1 MSFEQ
6 QSRRDFLKTGALAAA
21 GFSLLSNELWAEPK
35 KQAVRN
41 IGVQL
46 WSVKEDMTKDAKGT
60 LEKVAKIGYKQVEG
74 FGYSDGKFFGVPT
87 DEFAKILSVNGLKMP
102 SAHGNITSKDYTNGQ
117 LSDAFKKMV
126 DDAKKVGQKY
136 AIAPYMA
143 NEDRSK
149 GKFMAEMFNKAG
161 EHCKSMGMKFGYH
174 NHDFEF
180 KEYDGVTMYK
190 TLLDNTEKDLVTFE
204 MDLYWVKFAKQN
216 PTEWFKNYQGRFTH
230 FHVKDHDPV
239 KNVSVEVG
247 EGDINFQEIFNSKLS
262 GAKYFIVE
270 LENYKRP
277 ALEGIEI
284 SLNNLKKLKF

>member
-21 GFSLLSNELWAEPK
+21 GFTLLNSELFAGSK
-35 KQAVRN
+35 KPSVRN

-46 WSVKEDMTKDAKGT
+46 WSVKDDMGKDAAGT
-60 LEKVAKIGYKQVEG
+60 LAKVAKMGYKQVEG
-74 FGYSDGKFFGVPT
+74 FGYSDGKFFGLPT
-87 DEFAKILSVNGLKMP
+87 DQFAKVLAENGLTMP
-102 SAHGNITSKDYTNGQ
+102 SAHAMITSKDYTNGQ
-117 LSDAFKKMV
+117 LSDAFKKLA

-136 AIAPYMA
+136 VIAPSMPG
-143 NEDRSK
+143 EDHSK
-149 GKFMAEMFNKAG
+149 GKFMAEMYNKAG

-180 KEYDGVTMYK
+180 VKYDGVSLYK
-190 TLLDNTEKDLVTFE
+190 TLLDNTQKDLVTFE
-204 MDLYWVKFAKQN
+204 MDLYWVKFAKEN
-216 PTEWFKNYQGRFTH
+216 PMEWFKKYQGRFTH
-230 FHVKDHDPV
+230 FHVKDHDPI
-239 KNVSVEVG
+239 KDVSVEVG
-247 EGDINFQEIFNSKLS
+247 EGDINFQQIFNSKLS

>member
-6 QSRRDFLKTGALAAA
+6 PSRREFLKTGALVAA
-21 GFSLLSNELWAEPK
+21 GLSLLSSELFAAPK
-35 KQAVRN
+35 KPTVRN

-46 WSVKEDMTKDAKGT
+46 WSVKEDMMKDAKGT
-60 LEKVAKIGYKQVEG
+60 LAKVAKMGYKQVEG

-87 DEFAKILSVNGLKMP
+87 NEFAEILAGNGLKMP

-117 LSDAFKKMV
+117 LSDAFKKTV
-126 DDAKKVGQKY
+126 EDAKKVGQKY
-136 AIAPYMA
+136 VIAPYMVD
-143 NEDRSK
+143 EDRSK

-180 KEYDGVTMYK
+180 VKYDGVSLYK
-190 TLLDNTEKDLVTFE
+190 TLLDNTQKDLVTFE
-204 MDLYWVKFAKQN
+204 MDLYWVKFAKEN
-216 PTEWFKNYQGRFTH
+216 PIEWFKKYQGRFTH
-230 FHVKDHDPV
+230 LHVKDHDPI

>member
-6 QSRRDFLKTGALAAA
+6 QSRRDFLKTGTLATA
-21 GFSLLSNELWAEPK
+21 GFSLLSNKLFAGYK
-35 KQAVRN
+35 KPEVRN

-46 WSVKEDMTKDAKGT
+46 WSVKEDMMKDAKGT
-60 LEKVAKIGYKQVEG
+60 LEKVAKMGYKQVEG
-74 FGYSDGKFFGVPT
+74 FGYAEGKFFGVPT
-87 DEFAKILSVNGLKMP
+87 DEFAKILSGNGLKMP
-102 SAHGNITSKDYTNGQ
+102 SAHGMITSKDYTNGNF
-117 LSDAFKKMV
+117 SDAFKKMS

-136 AIAPYMA
+136 MIAPYMVD
-143 NEDRSK
+143 EDRSK

-161 EHCKSMGMKFGYH
+161 EHCKAMDMKFGYH

-180 KEYDGVTMYK
+180 KEYDGTTMYK
-190 TLLDNTEKDLVTFE
+190 TLLDNTDKDLVTFE
-204 MDLYWVKFAKQN
+204 MDLYWVKYAKQN
-216 PTEWFKNYQGRFTH
+216 PIEWFKNYPERFRL
-230 FHVKDHDPV
+230 FHVKDHDPI

-284 SLNNLKKLKF
+284 SLHNLNKLKF

>member
-1 MSFEQ
+1 MSFKQ
-6 QSRRDFLKTGALAAA
+6 QSRREFLKTSALAAA
-21 GFSLLSNELWAEPK
+21 GFSLLSNDLWAGLK
-35 KQAVRN
+35 KPMPRN

-46 WSVKEDMTKDAKGT
+46 WSVKEDMNKDAKGT
-60 LEKVAKIGYKQVEG
+60 LVKVAKMGYKQVEG
-74 FGYSDGKFFGVPT
+74 FGYTDGKFFGVPT
-87 DEFAKILSVNGLKMP
+87 DEFSKILAGNGLKMP

-117 LSDAFKKMV
+117 LSDGFKKMA

-136 AIAPYMA
+136 VIAPYMA
-143 NEDRSK
+143 NDDRSK

-161 EHCKSMGMKFGYH
+161 EHCKAMGMKFGYH

-190 TLLDNTEKDLVTFE
+190 TLLDNTEKGLVTFE
-204 MDLYWVKFAKQN
+204 MDLYWLKFANQN
-216 PTEWFKNYQGRFTH
+216 PIDWFKQYPGRFTH

-247 EGDINFQEIFNSKLS
+247 EGDINFQQIFNNKLS

>member
-1 MSFEQ
+1 MSIQ
-6 QSRRDFLKTGALAAA
+6 QHSRRDFLKTGALAVT
-21 GFSLLSNELWAEPK
+21 GFTLLSSDLFAGSK
-35 KQAVRN
+35 KPAVRN

-46 WSVKEDMTKDAKGT
+46 WSVKEDMGKDAAGT
-60 LEKVAKIGYKQVEG
+60 LAKVAKIGYKQVEG
-74 FGYSDGKFFGVPT
+74 FGYSDGKFFGLSA
-87 DEFAKILSVNGLKMP
+87 DQFAKVLVENGLTMP
-102 SAHGNITSKDYTNGQ
+102 SAHGMITSKDYANGQ
-117 LSDAFKKMV
+117 LSDAFKKMA

-136 AIAPYMA
+136 VIAPYMVD
-143 NEDRSK
+143 EDRSK
-149 GKFMAEMFNKAG
+149 GKLMAEMFNKAG

-180 KEYDGVTMYK
+180 AKYDGVSLFK
-190 TLLDNTEKDLVTFE
+190 TLLDNTQQDLVTFE
-204 MDLYWVKFAKQN
+204 MDLYWVKFAKEN
-216 PTEWFKNYQGRFTH
+216 PIEWFKKYQGRFTH
-230 FHVKDHDPV
+230 LHVKDHDPI

-277 ALEGIEI
+277 ALQGIEI

>member
-1 MSFEQ
+1 M
-6 QSRRDFLKTGALAAA
+6 A
-21 GFSLLSNELWAEPK
+21 GSTKP
-35 KQAVRN
+35 AVRN

-46 WSVKEDMTKDAKGT
+46 WSVKEDMGKDAAGT
-60 LEKVAKIGYKQVEG
+60 LAKVAKMGYKQVEG
-74 FGYSDGKFFGVPT
+74 FGYSNGKFFGVPT
-87 DEFAKILSVNGLKMP
+87 NEFAKILSGNGLKMP

-117 LSDAFKKMV
+117 LSDDFKKMA

-136 AIAPYMA
+136 VIAPYMA
-143 NEDRSK
+143 DEDRSK
-149 GKFMAEMFNKAG
+149 GKLMAEMFNKAG
-161 EHCKSMGMKFGYH
+161 EHCKSLGMKFGYH

-180 KEYDGVTMYK
+180 VKYDGVSLYK
-190 TLLDNTEKDLVTFE
+190 TLLDNTQKDLVTFE
-204 MDLYWVKFAKQN
+204 MDLYWVKFAKEN
-216 PTEWFKNYQGRFTH
+216 PIEWFKKYQGRFTP
-230 FHVKDHDPV
+230 FHVKDHDPI

>member
-6 QSRRDFLKTGALAAA
+6 QSRREFLKTGALVAA
-21 GFSLLSNELWAEPK
+21 GFSLLSNELFAGPK
-35 KQAVRN
+35 RSAVRN

-46 WSVKEDMTKDAKGT
+46 WSVKEDMMKDAKGT
-60 LEKVAKIGYKQVEG
+60 LAKVAKMGYKQVEG

-87 DEFAKILSVNGLKMP
+87 NEFAKILAGNGLKMP

-117 LSDAFKKMV
+117 LSDAFKKTV
-126 DDAKKVGQKY
+126 EDAKKVGQKY
-136 AIAPYMA
+136 VIAPYMA
-143 NEDRSK
+143 DEDRSK

-161 EHCKSMGMKFGYH
+161 EHCKTMGMKFGYH

-204 MDLYWVKFAKQN
+204 MDLYWVKYAKQN
-216 PTEWFKNYQGRFTH
+216 PIEWFKNYQGRFTH
-230 FHVKDHDPV
+230 LHVKDHDPI

>member
-6 QSRRDFLKTGALAAA
+6 QSRREFLKTGALAVA
-21 GFSLLSNELWAEPK
+21 GFSLLSNELFAGPK
-35 KQAVRN
+35 KPAVRN

-46 WSVKEDMTKDAKGT
+46 WSVKEDMMKDAKGT
-60 LEKVAKIGYKQVEG
+60 LEKVAKMGYKQVEG
-74 FGYSDGKFFGVPT
+74 FGYTDGKFFGVPT
-87 DEFAKILSVNGLKMP
+87 DEFGKILVGNGLKMP
-102 SAHGNITSKDYTNGQ
+102 SAHGNITSKDYANGQ
-117 LSDAFKKMV
+117 LSDAFKKTV
-126 DDAKKVGQKY
+126 EDAKKVGQKY
-136 AIAPYMA
+136 VIAPYMA
-143 NEDRSK
+143 DEDRSK

-161 EHCKSMGMKFGYH
+161 EHCKGMVMKFGYH

-216 PTEWFKNYQGRFTH
+216 PIEWFKNYQGRFTH
-230 FHVKDHDPV
+230 LHVKDHDPI

>member
-1 MSFEQ
+1 MSIEQ

-21 GFSLLSNELWAEPK
+21 GFTLLSSELLAGSTKP
-35 KQAVRN
+35 AVRN

-46 WSVKEDMTKDAKGT
+46 WSVKEDMGKDAAGT
-60 LEKVAKIGYKQVEG
+60 LAKVAKMGYKQVEG
-74 FGYSDGKFFGVPT
+74 FGYSNGKFFGVPT
-87 DEFAKILSVNGLKMP
+87 NEFAKILSGNGLKMP

-117 LSDAFKKMV
+117 LSDDFKKMA

-136 AIAPYMA
+136 VIAPYMA
-143 NEDRSK
+143 DEDRSK
-149 GKFMAEMFNKAG
+149 GKLMAEMFNKAG
-161 EHCKSMGMKFGYH
+161 EHCKSLGMKFGYH

-180 KEYDGVTMYK
+180 VKYDGVSLYK
-190 TLLDNTEKDLVTFE
+190 TLLDNTQKDLVTFE
-204 MDLYWVKFAKQN
+204 MDLYWVKFAKEN
-216 PTEWFKNYQGRFTH
+216 PIEWFKKYQGRFTH
-230 FHVKDHDPV
+230 FHVKDHDPI

>member
-1 MSFEQ
+1 MSTQQ

-21 GFSLLSNELWAEPK
+21 GFTLLSNELFAGSNKP
-35 KQAVRN
+35 AVRN

-46 WSVKEDMTKDAKGT
+46 WSVKEDMGKDAAGT
-60 LEKVAKIGYKQVEG
+60 LAKVAKMGYKQVEG

-87 DEFAKILSVNGLKMP
+87 HEFAKILAKNGLTMP
-102 SAHGNITSKDYTNGQ
+102 SAHLGMTSKDYTNGAM
-117 LSDAFKKMV
+117 SDAFKKGV
-126 DDAKKVGQKY
+126 EDAKKVGQKY
-136 AIAPYMA
+136 VICPYMA
-143 NEDRSK
+143 DEDRSK
-149 GKFMAEMFNKAG
+149 GKLMAEMFNKAG

-180 KEYDGVTMYK
+180 KEQDGVTMYK
-190 TLLDNTEKDLVTFE
+190 TLLDNTDKGLVTFE

-216 PTEWFKNYQGRFTH
+216 PIEWFKKYPGRFTH
-230 FHVKDHDPV
+230 LHVKDHDPI

-270 LENYKRP
+270 LEDYKRP

>member
-6 QSRRDFLKTGALAAA
+6 QSRREFLKTGALVAA
-21 GFSLLSNELWAEPK
+21 GFSLLSNELFAGPK
-35 KQAVRN
+35 KPTVRN

-46 WSVKEDMTKDAKGT
+46 WSVKEDMMKDAKGT
-60 LEKVAKIGYKQVEG
+60 LAKVAKMGYKQVEG

-87 DEFAKILSVNGLKMP
+87 NEFAKILAGNGLKMP

-117 LSDAFKKMV
+117 LSDAFKKTV
-126 DDAKKVGQKY
+126 EDAKKVGQKY
-136 AIAPYMA
+136 VIAPYMA
-143 NEDRSK
+143 DEDRSK

-161 EHCKSMGMKFGYH
+161 EHCKGMGMKFGYH

-204 MDLYWVKFAKQN
+204 MDLYWVKYAKQN
-216 PTEWFKNYQGRFTH
+216 PVEWFKNYQGRFTH
-230 FHVKDHDPV
+230 LHVKDHDPI

>member
-21 GFSLLSNELWAEPK
+21 GFSLLSNELFAGSK
-35 KQAVRN
+35 KPVVRN

-46 WSVKEDMTKDAKGT
+46 WSVKDDMMKDAKGT
-60 LEKVAKIGYKQVEG
+60 LEKVAKMGYKQVEG
-74 FGYSDGKFFGVPT
+74 FGYSEGKFFGVPT
-87 DEFAKILSVNGLKMP
+87 DEFTKLLAGNGLKMP
-102 SAHGNITSKDYTNGQ
+102 SAHLGMSSKDYTNGGM
-117 LSDAFKKMV
+117 SDAFKKGV
-126 DDAKKVGQKY
+126 EDAKKVGQKY
-136 AIAPYMA
+136 VICPYMVD
-143 NEDRSK
+143 EDRSK

-161 EHCKSMGMKFGYH
+161 EHCKAMGVKFGYH

-190 TLLDNTEKDLVTFE
+190 TLLDNTDKGLVTFE
-204 MDLYWVKFAKQN
+204 MDLYWVKYAKQN
-216 PTEWFKNYQGRFTH
+216 PVEWFKNYQGRFTH
-230 FHVKDHDPV
+230 FHVKDHDPI

-270 LENYKRP
+270 LEAYKRTP
-277 ALEGIEI
+277 LEGIEI